1 MKKSNGNDDQQLVLT
16 NLSSESRESVEAV
29 TY

>member
-1 MKKSNGNDDQQLVLT
+1 MKKSNGNDYQQLVLT